1 MHILYRAVEHSDMP
15 SCPECDTEIDGDSQ
29 FCPKCGTDVRP
40 DAGDRDWISS
50 NEDVA
55 TATVSKEYVKN
66 ELDIK
71 RAIAAGIMA
80 TIVGAV
86 VAFGFSNVG
95 GGIIRVF
102 VYFLI
107 TFTSV
112 GYFLY
117 SKQETVKL
125 VVGMGLYIT
134 AIWMPLVPIILYAP
148 LVVGSANSNV
158 DLWGFLWVGL
168 YMIIFGFIGTIIGV
182 ILVVIGYFIRNH
194 ERG

>member
-1 MHILYRAVEHSDMP
+1 MAV
-15 SCPECDTEIDGDSQ
+15 
-29 FCPKCGTDVRP
+29 
-40 DAGDRDWISS
+40 
-50 NEDVA
+50 
-55 TATVSKEYVKN
+55 
-66 ELDIK
+66 
-71 RAIAAGIMA
+71 
-80 TIVGAV
+80 IVGAV
-86 VAFGFSNVG
+86 VTFGFSNVG
-95 GGIIRVF
+95 GGVIRVL
-102 VYFLI
+102 VYFLV
-107 TFTSV
+107 TFMSV

-158 DLWGFLWVGL
+158 DLWGFLWVGS
-168 YMIIFGFIGTIIGV
+168 YIIIFGFIGTIIGV

>member
-1 MHILYRAVEHSDMP
+1 MP

-29 FCPKCGTDVRP
+29 FCPKCGTGVRP
-40 DAGDRDWISS
+40 DAGDRDCISS

-66 ELDIK
+66 GLDVK
-71 RAIAAGIMA
+71 RATAAGIMA
-80 TIVGAV
+80 MIVGAV

-95 GGIIRVF
+95 GGVIRVLI
-102 VYFLI
+102 YFLV
-107 TFTSV
+107 TFMSV

-117 SKQETVKL
+117 TKQETVKL

-148 LVVGSANSNV
+148 LVVGSASSNV

-194 ERG
+194 ERE